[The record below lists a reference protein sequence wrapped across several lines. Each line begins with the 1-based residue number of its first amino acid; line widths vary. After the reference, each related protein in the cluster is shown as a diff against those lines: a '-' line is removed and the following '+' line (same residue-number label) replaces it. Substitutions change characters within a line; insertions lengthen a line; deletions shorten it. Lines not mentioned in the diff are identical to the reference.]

1 MLLEKEKKPF
11 AAVFT
16 STLLDW
22 YEKNGRSLPWRGIT
36 DPYPIWLSEVI
47 LQQTR
52 IQQGWSYWERFM
64 HRWPTVEQLA
74 AASEDE
80 VLRLWQGLGYYSRA
94 RHMHQAARQ
103 IVTLGGFPSDYTAIR
118 SLKGVGDY
126 TAAAIAS
133 FAFGEPVAVVDG
145 NVYRVLSRVFGIDVP
160 INGTEG
166 KKTFT
171 ALANQL
177 IAMDKPASF
186 NQAMMDFGAVQCTP
200 KSPHCESCPM
210 LEMCEAYHT
219 GRVEALP
226 VKLRKTTV
234 KTRYFSYVL
243 VHCAG
248 WIAVRRRPSGDIW
261 QGLWEP
267 FLIETPSKADVE
279 KVMRQFEG
287 VGTLTLLKENVRHVL
302 THRIILADFYLLEA
316 LSRPSLPDDYVW
328 VDELSYDEYAKPRLI
343 ELLMEALNS

>member
-1 MLLEKEKKPF
+1 
-11 AAVFT
+11 
-16 STLLDW
+16 
-22 YEKNGRSLPWRGIT
+22 
-36 DPYPIWLSEVI
+36 
-47 LQQTR
+47 
-52 IQQGWSYWERFM
+52 
-64 HRWPTVEQLA
+64 
-74 AASEDE
+74 
-80 VLRLWQGLGYYSRA
+80 
-94 RHMHQAARQ
+94 
-103 IVTLGGFPSDYTAIR
+103 
-118 SLKGVGDY
+118 
-126 TAAAIAS
+126 
-133 FAFGEPVAVVDG
+133 
-145 NVYRVLSRVFGIDVP
+145 
-160 INGTEG
+160 
-166 KKTFT
+166 
-171 ALANQL
+171 
-177 IAMDKPASF
+177 
-186 NQAMMDFGAVQCTP
+186 
-200 KSPHCESCPM
+200 M

-243 VHCAG
+243 VRCAG

-343 ELLMEALNS
+343 ELLMETLNG

>member
-118 SLKGVGDY
+118 SLKGVGW
-126 TAAAIAS
+126 TS
-133 FAFGEPVAVVDG
+133 VRF
-145 NVYRVLSRVFGIDVP
+145 S
-160 INGTEG
+160 
-166 KKTFT
+166 
-171 ALANQL
+171 
-177 IAMDKPASF
+177 
-186 NQAMMDFGAVQCTP
+186 
-200 KSPHCESCPM
+200 
-210 LEMCEAYHT
+210 
-219 GRVEALP
+219 ALP
-226 VKLRKTTV
+226 SHRIANHVRCWRCVKLIIR
-234 KTRYFSYVL
+234 
-243 VHCAG
+243 
-248 WIAVRRRPSGDIW
+248 
-261 QGLWEP
+261 
-267 FLIETPSKADVE
+267 
-279 KVMRQFEG
+279 G
-287 VGTLTLLKENVRHVL
+287 V
-302 THRIILADFYLLEA
+302 
-316 LSRPSLPDDYVW
+316 
-328 VDELSYDEYAKPRLI
+328 
-343 ELLMEALNS
+343 